1 MQLQFSDYFIIIV
14 VIVALIMAGLYYFSR
29 KNYKKVIES
38 QDFIEANKMTVQIF
52 VIDKKYE
59 RPTEQNLPKNIYE
72 KLPKTS
78 KIRKM
83 AIIKAKVG
91 PQIATLMCDK
101 PVYDI
106 LPVKKNIKVEIAG
119 IYIVGIKGVNLADKK
134 KKTIR
139 EKLSLAVKGENKK

>member
-139 EKLSLAVKGENKK
+139 EKLSLAIKGENKK

>member
-1 MQLQFSDYFIIIV
+1 MQLQISDYIIIIV
-14 VIVALIMAGLYYFSR
+14 VIIALIMAGLYYFNR

-38 QDFIEANKMTVQIF
+38 QDFIAANKMTVQIF

-59 RPTEQNLPKNIYE
+59 RPTDKNLPKNIYE
-72 KLPKTS
+72 KLPKSS
-78 KIRKM
+78 KLRKM

-91 PQIATLMCDK
+91 PQITTLMCDK

-106 LPVKKNIKVEIAG
+106 LPVKKNVKVEMAG

-134 KKTIR
+134 NKTIR
-139 EKLSLAVKGENKK
+139 EKLTLAARGENKK

>member
-14 VIVALIMAGLYYFSR
+14 VIIALIMAGLYYFSR

-59 RPTEQNLPKNIYE
+59 RPTEHNLPKNIYE
-72 KLPKTS
+72 KLPKSS

-106 LPVKKNIKVEIAG
+106 LPVKKNVKVEIAG
-119 IYIVGIKGVNLADKK
+119 LYIVGVKGVNLADKK

-139 EKLSLAVKGENKK
+139 EKLSLAAKGQNKK